1 MAKKAELN
9 TKINLDSSAF
19 QRGIAKSKKSV
30 STFAS
35 TLKGSL
41 LPVLGAAGA
50 AGAMI
55 SLGKE
60 AMRTAKEI
68 KQLAGVSGVGVEE
81 FQKLAFAAKTVNI
94 EQEKLADIFKD
105 TSDKMGDFMQVGS
118 GPMVDFFEKIAPM
131 VGATKEEF
139 VGLSGADALQK
150 YFNFL
155 EKANLPHADMVFYME
170 AIASDA
176 TMLIPLLENG
186 GEAFKTLGDGA
197 EAAGNVMKKE
207 VVDSLTEAQNALD
220 RLQKKATI
228 VAGNLVSVFLPA
240 KDKFKEMAKE
250 QLIAAKQLEGETK
263 VQFGMSN
270 AVVVKDQQAIIRNR
284 EKINKLAEELQA
296 TEEKTEA
303 DAKTANDLANAKLK
317 IVKDEAEAADELAKN
332 YEKNF
337 FIAKEL
343 EVLKLQAAGD
353 TAQADALQKEIEL
366 AKSALELMKKHNISR
381 EEAIELT
388 NDLLQQNKENED
400 QIAFRENSLADIQ
413 KKELL
418 LLKLQSDGDTKGA
431 SALKRRIE
439 MAKFALELME
449 KHNISREEAVELTK
463 KLHPETK
470 KVTEEDED
478 QVTLK
483 NKKLALLQAE
493 AAQDDELINEAQKQL
508 NLEQSIQDIMHS
520 TNVDRQTAI
529 NLAKEL
535 SAVDAGADTNQ
546 SGFVTAKE
554 QRAEESR
561 QRKLAQ
567 ERRKRE
573 REERSAEVGEDE
585 KQRKKLR
592 DQRMTKREFFAGIYT
607 KGREIEVPEVE
618 VPEVEV
624 SASLNIEAP
633 EVPDVEVLASLNIQT
648 PEVPEVEVPA
658 IAEQRI
664 SGREIENGK
673 ISGTEANMFPSGET
687 APSTKTQ
694 ENAVVEI
701 NKQTANNTKEILLEI
716 QKNP

>member
-50 AGAMI
+50 AGAMV

-155 EKANLPHADMVFYME
+155 EKANIPHADMVFYME

-186 GEAFKTLGDGA
+186 GKAFKTLGDGA

-228 VAGNLVSVFLPA
+228 VAGNLVAVFLPA

-250 QLIAAKQLEGETK
+250 QLEAAKQLEDETK
-263 VQFGMSN
+263 FSMGGSA
-270 AVVVKDQQAIIRNR
+270 AVMVKDQQAIIRNR

-296 TEEKTEA
+296 TEEKTLA
-303 DAKTANDLANAKLK
+303 DAKTANDLANEKLK
-317 IVKDEAEAADELAKN
+317 TVKDEAEAADELAKN

-337 FIAKEL
+337 FLQKEL
-343 EVLKLQAAGD
+343 EVLKLKAAGD
-353 TAQADALQKEIEL
+353 TKQAE
-366 AKSALELMKKHNISR
+366 ALEKQIKLTKFALNLIETHNIS
-381 EEAIELT
+381 
-388 NDLLQQNKENED
+388 
-400 QIAFRENSLADIQ
+400 
-413 KKELL
+413 KKEATRITKSIHVEDKKITTEDEKQIQLNVEKL
-418 LLKLQSDGDTKGA
+418 KLLK
-431 SALKRRIE
+431 
-439 MAKFALELME
+439 
-449 KHNISREEAVELTK
+449 
-463 KLHPETK
+463 
-470 KVTEEDED
+470 
-478 QVTLK
+478 
-483 NKKLALLQAE
+483 AE
-493 AAQDDELINEAQKQL
+493 AAQDSAAIHEAQKQL

-573 REERSAEVGEDE
+573 REERAAEVGADE
-585 KQRKKLR
+585 KQRQAER
-592 DQRMTKREFFAGIYT
+592 NERM
-607 KGREIEVPEVE
+607 
-618 VPEVEV
+618 
-624 SASLNIEAP
+624 
-633 EVPDVEVLASLNIQT
+633 
-648 PEVPEVEVPA
+648 
-658 IAEQRI
+658 
-664 SGREIENGK
+664 SGREMANGL
-673 ISGTEANMFPSGET
+673 ITGAEGNQMPSGEI
-687 APSTKTQ
+687 APPTKTQ
-694 ENAVVEI
+694 ENTIVEI
-701 NKQTANNTKEILLEI
+701 NKQTAANTKEILLEMI
-716 QKNP
+716 L